1 MPKIIAL
8 HDITPQQRQK
18 IKEIAPSYELTVTKA
33 KDLAPGMIRNA
44 DILVGWS
51 RTIEE
56 EALAQDSKL
65 KWIQA
70 WSAGV
75 DKLPLKKFEERAI
88 LLSNASGVHSVPIT
102 EHIFAMILA
111 FNRNLHLAVRQ
122 QTNKRWDTSGT
133 FTELAG
139 KTIVIVGVGQ
149 IGSHTARIAQAFGMR
164 TIGVR
169 NSGKPDPHVDVM
181 YTVDQIDEALSQGDY
196 VVNILPLTAQTK
208 DIFNH
213 ERFSAMK
220 TSAFFVNVGR
230 GATVITS
237 DMIQALQSGALA
249 GAGLDVFE
257 EEPLPPEHPLWTMD
271 NVIIT
276 PHMAGDTDRYG
287 ERAVEIFLDNLKSYV
302 KDGTLIRNVIDYS
315 RSY

>member
-1 MPKIIAL
+1 MPNIIAL

-44 DILVGWS
+44 DILLGWS

-75 DKLPLKKFEERAI
+75 DKLPLRKFEERDI
-88 LLSNASGVHSVPIT
+88 LLTNASGVHSVPIT

-122 QTNKRWDTSGT
+122 QSNKRWDTSGT

-139 KTIVIVGVGQ
+139 KTMVIVGVGQ

-181 YTVDQIDEALSQGDY
+181 YTVGQLDEALSQGDY
-196 VVNILPLTAQTK
+196 VVNILPLTTQTK
-208 DIFNH
+208 GIFNH
-213 ERFSAMK
+213 ERFSVMK
-220 TSAFFVNVGR
+220 SSAFFVNVGR
-230 GATVITS
+230 GATVVTS
-237 DMIQALQSGALA
+237 DMVQALQSGALA

-271 NVIIT
+271 NVIMT

-302 KDGTLIRNVIDYS
+302 KNGTLTRNVIDYG